1 MACHHIFISFVFLNR
16 EVCEDR
22 RYDFRVIVTTI
33 TELAKHYKDD
43 NQFFEK
49 VYGYCTVAYTV
60 STGIWKG
67 SSSMKRDL
75 CDIRKQFRL
84 TDAREKGEVNFSDFL
99 RKSLLSFDSQK
110 TNGELVC
117 PLAISK
123 DGTNQ
128 SRCS

>member
-1 MACHHIFISFVFLNR
+1 MFLNR
-16 EVCEDR
+16 EVWEDR
-22 RYDFRVIVTTI
+22 RYDFRVIVTMI

-75 CDIRKQFRL
+75 RDIRKQFRL

-99 RKSLLSFDSQK
+99 
-110 TNGELVC
+110 
-117 PLAISK
+117 
-123 DGTNQ
+123 
-128 SRCS
+128 

>member
-1 MACHHIFISFVFLNR
+1 M
-16 EVCEDR
+16 
-22 RYDFRVIVTTI
+22 I

-75 CDIRKQFRL
+75 RDIRKQFRL
-84 TDAREKGEVNFSDFL
+84 TDAEEKQILDLMREKG
-99 RKSLLSFDSQK
+99 
-110 TNGELVC
+110 
-117 PLAISK
+117 
-123 DGTNQ
+123 
-128 SRCS
+128 